1 MSQVLFFLQIRYS
14 LDIIIKCLFIGFLSS
29 APMGPVGM
37 LCVQRTLNEGRRS
50 GVYTGIGA
58 MMGDMLLAFIAV
70 IAALGLGF
78 TNDIIKEYH
87 APLQIIG
94 SVILIIFG
102 LIIFQRNP
110 SKNLSKLKE
119 NQMSAWKVLISS
131 LILTVSNV
139 GTLFLFMA
147 LFARFNVISMNK
159 SFAFDML
166 IVLFIGIGAI
176 LWWIIVTYIV
186 SKLRSRF
193 NPRGL
198 LIFNRIVGTILIVV
212 GLVGIADIIFIVFK
226 Y

>member
-1 MSQVLFFLQIRYS
+1 
-14 LDIIIKCLFIGFLSS
+14 
-29 APMGPVGM
+29 MGPVGM

-198 LIFNRIVGTILIVV
+198 LIFNRIVGAILIVV